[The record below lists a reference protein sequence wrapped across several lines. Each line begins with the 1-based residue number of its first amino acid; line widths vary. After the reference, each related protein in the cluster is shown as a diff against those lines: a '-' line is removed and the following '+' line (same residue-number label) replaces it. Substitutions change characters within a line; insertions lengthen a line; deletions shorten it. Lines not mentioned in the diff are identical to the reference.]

1 MTEKQRRA
9 HGSEPAPVE
18 CGSPVA
24 SPDKEL
30 QMSAWKAVNH
40 LMAKVI
46 EFYIPNRFQ
55 KRVAWAPPQK
65 HGKVIE
71 FSLPVKKS
79 A

>member
-1 MTEKQRRA
+1 
-9 HGSEPAPVE
+9 VE

-24 SPDKEL
+24 SPASEL
-30 QMSAWKAVNH
+30 HMSAWKAVNH
-40 LMAKVI
+40 LMAKII

-55 KRVAWAPPQK
+55 NKVASAPRK